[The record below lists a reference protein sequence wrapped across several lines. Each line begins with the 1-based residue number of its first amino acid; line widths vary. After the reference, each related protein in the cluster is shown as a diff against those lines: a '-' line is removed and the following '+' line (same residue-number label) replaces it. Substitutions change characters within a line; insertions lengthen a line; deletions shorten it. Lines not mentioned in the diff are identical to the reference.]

1 MEFGGSSISVK
12 DERKEFA
19 EMHFKRL
26 KREGFRLRKLLGTW
40 YFVINKKRCHQMVPV
55 HKIINLA
62 TSYHTIA
69 EKLN

>member
-26 KREGFRLRKLLGTW
+26 KREGFRLKKLLGTW
-40 YFVINKKRCHQMVPV
+40 YYVMDKKRCHQMVPV

-69 EKLN
+69 EKLS

>member
-26 KREGFRLRKLLGTW
+26 KREGFRL
-40 YFVINKKRCHQMVPV
+40 KKTSRYMVLCNGQKTLPPDGAC
-55 HKIINLA
+55 L
-62 TSYHTIA
+62 
-69 EKLN
+69 